1 MVGYLITIWKYTLGS
16 FHDDKTK
23 EYDNIVCI
31 LRTGILLTYLITN
44 IIICAGVLRH
54 WNDGATHLEDLRSD
68 DGVLGETV
76 SIATEYVKK

>member
-1 MVGYLITIWKYTLGS
+1 MVDYLITIWKYTLGS

-44 IIICAGVLRH
+44 VIICAGVLRH
-54 WNDGATHLEDLRSD
+54 WNDG
-68 DGVLGETV
+68 VLGETV
-76 SIATEYVKK
+76 TIDTEYVKK

>member
-1 MVGYLITIWKYTLGS
+1 MVEYLITIWKYTLGS

-54 WNDGATHLEDLRSD
+54 WNDMQRS
-68 DGVLGETV
+68 GETV
-76 SIATEYVKK
+76 SIATKYVKK

>member
-54 WNDGATHLEDLRSD
+54 WNDR
-68 DGVLGETV
+68 VLGETV
-76 SIATEYVKK
+76 SIATKYVKK